1 MSVGK
6 ERVVHDTINVIK
18 EIHDTVTNVVTDT
31 IWVLN
36 TKEESGAFECEVTV
50 GDILTIVGFII
61 TVLLFIRQ
69 IKEARKDYRTSQRD
83 SWMLNVVI
91 QPYIEHINGLYDKLA
106 DLLDKEIAQLKN
118 RGNKGDKSKRNNEIA
133 KLKKKTKGIV
143 NDFFVHFITLLG
155 ATDKVTA
162 SRVDK
167 LSSDLIDICTSL
179 IDGYADYVDKK
190 TVTEPILDN
199 KQKVVATLY
208 ASMKSD
214 NEFKEQKTN

>member
-1 MSVGK
+1 MSEVVK
-6 ERVVHDTINVIK
+6 DRIVHDTITVIK

-31 IWVLN
+31 IWGLN
-36 TKEESGAFECEVTV
+36 PKEEYGIFKHEITV

-61 TVLLFIRQ
+61 TVGLFIWQ
-69 IKEARKDYRTSQRD
+69 IREARKDYRTSQRD

-91 QPYIEHINGLYDKLA
+91 QPYIEHINELYDRLT

-118 RGNKGDKSKRNNEIA
+118 KGNKGDKSKRNNEIA

-162 SRVDK
+162 SKIDK
-167 LSSDLIDICTSL
+167 LSSDLIDKCTSL

-190 TVTEPILDN
+190 TVTEPVLDN
-199 KQKVVATLY
+199 KQKVVAALY

-214 NEFKEQKTN
+214 NEFKAVNC